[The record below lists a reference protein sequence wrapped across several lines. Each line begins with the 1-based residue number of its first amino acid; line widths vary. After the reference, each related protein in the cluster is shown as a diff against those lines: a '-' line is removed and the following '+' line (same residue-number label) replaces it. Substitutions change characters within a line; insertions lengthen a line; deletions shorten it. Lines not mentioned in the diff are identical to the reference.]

1 MALALSA
8 TSSRSGVNASAS
20 GSEPQGLRALFEPR
34 SVAVVG
40 VSQRRRGLGRR
51 VFERLRASGFHG
63 HVFPITQNGD
73 MVDGH
78 PSWTNVRAVPEPVD
92 LAVIAVK
99 RDAVPGVIDDCIAA
113 SVKAV
118 VIITAGFA
126 ETDRAGEALQTAL
139 LAKVRDA
146 GIRMVGPN
154 CMGVINANHLMN
166 ASFSPCFPPAGGL
179 AMSSQS
185 GALGLVILDLAT
197 KRHVGLSTFVSVGN
211 RADVSGNDLLEY
223 WADDANSRV
232 IALYMESFGN
242 PRRFAQ
248 IARRVAR
255 QKPIIAVKSGRSVAG
270 AKAAGSHTAALA
282 ASDVAVDALFHQTGV
297 IRADTIDEMFDLAAS
312 LDTQPLPRGPRVAIV
327 TNAGGPG
334 ILAADA
340 CSAAGLVVVPFSEH
354 TRARLVT
361 VLPNLANVANP
372 LDMIATAGPDE
383 YCDAVATVL
392 ASSEIDALLVLFT
405 AVDASTAAP
414 VIDGIRRGI
423 VRGRKLATD
432 PKPILACIMANQ
444 GDARLM
450 AGDEQVPV
458 YAFPENAA
466 RALGKIVRYAMWR
479 HTPPRTRRPFSD
491 ICRESVRSLCQAVI
505 RARGADWLTQE
516 ETARVLAGYGITPVP
531 LVPVRR
537 AADAA
542 GVASVMGYPVVA
554 KLSSRQALHKTDV
567 GGVIVGLQNE
577 AQVRSAFDTLIERAR
592 NAKLVD
598 AVVLLQPMVTGGIET
613 MIGVAAD
620 ASFGSLVGF
629 GSGGVEVEAL
639 GDVHFRVT
647 PLDDTDVTELINES
661 RVSRLM
667 AAHRGR
673 PAADVAALSE
683 LLARVSRLAE
693 DVPEIVELDLNP
705 VVVLPAGQG
714 CHVVDVRVRVGDAT
728 AASGRASQSEAGRV
742 SSATDPTPVLT

>member
-1 MALALSA
+1 MHLTHSCDAPSA
-8 TSSRSGVNASAS
+8 PVSRS
-20 GSEPQGLRALFEPR
+20 EPPDGLRALFEPR

-51 VFERLRASGFHG
+51 VLDRLRESGFPG
-63 HVFPITQNGD
+63 HVFPITRNGE
-73 MVDGH
+73 MVDGQ
-78 PSWTNVRAVPEPVD
+78 PSWTSVGAVPEPVD
-92 LAVIAVK
+92 LAVIAVP
-99 RDAVPGVIDDCIAA
+99 RDAVSGVIDDCIAA

-126 ETDRAGEALQTAL
+126 ETDRTGEALQTAL

-154 CMGVINANHLMN
+154 CMGVINASHPMN

-223 WADDANSRV
+223 WADDEHTRV
-232 IALYMESFGN
+232 IALYLESFGN
-242 PRRFAQ
+242 PRRFAR
-248 IARRVAR
+248 IARGVAR
-255 QKPIIAVKSGRSVAG
+255 QKPIIAVKSGRSAAG
-270 AKAAGSHTAALA
+270 ARAAGSHTAALA

-297 IRADTIDEMFDLAAS
+297 IRADTIDEMFDLAAC
-312 LDTQPLPRGPRVAIV
+312 LDMQPLPRGPRVAIV

-340 CSAAGLVVVPFSEH
+340 CSAAHLVVAPFSES
-354 TRARLVT
+354 TRERLAT
-361 VLPNLANVANP
+361 VLPGVTNVVNP

-383 YCDAVATVL
+383 YRDAIATVL
-392 ASSEIDALLVLFT
+392 ASPDIDALLVLFT

-414 VIDGIRRGI
+414 VIDGIRQGI
-423 VRGRKLATD
+423 VRGRELSAD
-432 PKPILACIMANQ
+432 PKPILACVMATN
-444 GDARLM
+444 GDAQLE
-450 AGDEQVPV
+450 AGGEHVPV
-458 YAFPENAA
+458 YAFPENAV
-466 RALGKIVRYAMWR
+466 RALGKIVRYARWR
-479 HTPPRTRRPFSD
+479 NTPLRPRRVFSD
-491 ICRESVRSLCQAVI
+491 IRKDAVRTLCQAIV
-505 RARGADWLTQE
+505 RARGAAWLTPE
-516 ETARVLAGYGITPVP
+516 ETARVLAGYGIASVP
-531 LVPVRR
+531 LVPVRT

-542 GVASVMGYPVVA
+542 GTAGVMGFPVVA

-567 GGVIVGLQNE
+567 GGVIVGLQDE
-577 AQVRSAFDTLIERAR
+577 VQVRLAFDTLMERAR

-598 AVVLLQPMVTGGIET
+598 AYVALQPMVSGGIET
-613 MIGVAAD
+613 MIGIASD

-629 GSGGVEVEAL
+629 GSGGIEVEAL
-639 GDVHFRVT
+639 GDLRFRVT
-647 PLDDTDVTELINES
+647 PLDDADVTELVNES
-661 RVSRLM
+661 RASRLL

-673 PAADVAALSE
+673 PAADLPALCD

-693 DVPEIVELDLNP
+693 DVPEILELDFNP
-705 VVVLPAGQG
+705 VLVMPAGQG
-714 CHVVDVRVRVGDAT
+714 CHVVDVRIRVGHAP
-728 AASGRASQSEAGRV
+728 AGSSRAS
-742 SSATDPTPVLT
+742 